1 MACLKNTVAFLLSF
15 IVIVTCFLGC
25 NNYDNQASEPD
36 ISGTTNATKDYDISV
51 YSFKKENAE
60 QFKEMCVEY
69 TFETGVKI
77 KFSSVESNQDAMETL
92 LAEMDSLNQPTI
104 FTVQG
109 IRELSEWEQRG
120 LVLDFNKASEDKFK
134 TMSEEIPSDFKLSS
148 DGSNNYGIP
157 IGVEGYGYLVDT
169 QMISDLFETKSVN
182 NLLQDIK
189 IASYD
194 EFKLLVN
201 ALDHYIKDNTVSTIK
216 LNGKQYTLAPTKTEL
231 SKQLTGVFSVAGS
244 EKWTYGDHMI
254 NVALAT
260 VFSTP
265 VDAYKAT
272 NTQLDSLSNPLI
284 KYAQALD
291 LKTSHASGDTAP
303 IQRGP
308 EFVNPLVN
316 GYEQAINHFASG
328 KSVFLKQGSWVY
340 RTIEQK
346 NTEVAKRLTILPI
359 KMPITQN
366 DIKVPDM
373 TVEKFNSSVPV
384 YIPMYYAI
392 NAKATEK
399 EQKLAQDFLVWLN
412 TSEEGQKYIT
422 DAFQII
428 PYNITESKTFESP
441 LNNVILEYKKA
452 GHFLSDPYHGTP
464 LSWSQN
470 AVGQKIQNEYLTKQT
485 WTKEDYKAIS
495 EYAVSEWKA
504 LKNQ

>member
-1 MACLKNTVAFLLSF
+1 MMAFLKKTAACLLSF
-15 IVIVTCFLGC
+15 IVIATCFLGC
-25 NNYDNQASEPD
+25 NNHDNQALESD
-36 ISGTTNATKDYDISV
+36 ISRTTSAAKDYDISV

-60 QFKEMCVEY
+60 QFKEMCVKY

-77 KFSSVESNQDAMETL
+77 KFSSVEPNQDAMETL

-109 IRELSEWEQRG
+109 IRELSKWEQRG
-120 LVLDFNKASEDKFK
+120 LVLDFNKASENKFK

-157 IGVEGYGYLVDT
+157 I
-169 QMISDLFETKSVN
+169 
-182 NLLQDIK
+182 
-189 IASYD
+189 
-194 EFKLLVN
+194 
-201 ALDHYIKDNTVSTIK
+201 KDNTVSTIK
-216 LNGKQYTLAPTKTEL
+216 LNGKPYTLASAKTEL

-244 EKWTYGDHMI
+244 ESWTYGDHML

-291 LKTSHASGDTAP
+291 LKTSHASGDTDP
-303 IQRGP
+303 MQRGS
-308 EFVNPLVN
+308 EFINPLVN

-340 RTIEQK
+340 RIIEQK

-366 DIKVPDM
+366 DIKVSDM
-373 TVEKFNSSVPV
+373 TVEKFNSSIPV

-441 LNNVILEYKKA
+441 LNNVILEYKRT
-452 GHFLSDPYHGTP
+452 GRFLSDPYHGTP

-470 AVGQKIQNEYLTKQT
+470 AVGQKIRDEYLIKQT